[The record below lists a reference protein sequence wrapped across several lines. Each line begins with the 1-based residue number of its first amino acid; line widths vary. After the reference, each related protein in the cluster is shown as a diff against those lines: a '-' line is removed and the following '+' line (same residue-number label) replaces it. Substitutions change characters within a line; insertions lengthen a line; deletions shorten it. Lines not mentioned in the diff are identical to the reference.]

1 MLSHL
6 RRKYVLPPI
15 LLNYEAAKRNLPNG
29 ETPVIW

>member
-15 LLNYEAAKRNLPNG
+15 LLNYEAAKHNLPHR
-29 ETPVIW
+29 ETAVIW